1 MIIPIFIVDALR
13 QILRSRGAPGRNRT
27 GDLPLRRRPLY
38 PLSYGDA
45 EAILAISSRQQ
56 SSRAMLPEP
65 RHPHTLAPAEFGSA
79 SNTLNVIPWLESK
92 SPFPP
97 VDRALTEPNG
107 LLAAG
112 GDLSP
117 ERLIDAYRHGIYP
130 WYSRGQPLLWWSPDP
145 RMVLFVDEFKLS
157 RSLAKRIRRRDFE
170 VRVDTAF
177 DDVVDA
183 CAGIVRQAQFGTW
196 ITREM
201 AVAYKRLH
209 VLGYAHSVES
219 WRDGELVGGLY
230 GLALGR
236 MFFGESMF
244 SCESDASKVALAA
257 LVTLAGERGIPM
269 IDCQQETDHLASMG
283 ARPIPRRQFALA
295 LAELINSTATPAG
308 WTAGALTEQG

>member
-1 MIIPIFIVDALR
+1 
-13 QILRSRGAPGRNRT
+13 
-27 GDLPLRRRPLY
+27 
-38 PLSYGDA
+38 
-45 EAILAISSRQQ
+45 
-56 SSRAMLPEP
+56 MLPEP
-65 RHPHTLAPAEFGSA
+65 REPHTLAPAEFESP
-79 SNTLNVIPWLESK
+79 STTLNVIPWLDSK

-97 VDRALTEPNG
+97 VDRALADPNG

-145 RMVLFVDEFKLS
+145 RMVLYVAEFKLS

-170 VRVDTAF
+170 IRVDTAF
-177 DDVVDA
+177 ADVVDA
-183 CAGIVRQAQFGTW
+183 CANIARQAQFGTW

-209 VLGYAHSVES
+209 LLGYAHSVEA

-230 GLALGR
+230 GLALGK

-244 SCESDASKVALAA
+244 SFESDASKVALAA
-257 LVTLAGERGIPM
+257 LVSRAEALGMPM
-269 IDCQQETDHLASMG
+269 IDCQQETEHLASMG
-283 ARPIPRRQFALA
+283 ARAIPRRDFALA
-295 LAELINSTATPAG
+295 LTELINSTATPAG
-308 WTAGALTEQG
+308 WAAGPLMEQA